1 MQILRW
7 TAVILLCAAQ
17 LLARPAAQTSSPVS
31 KQPDIIGLRLGM
43 TEQEAVAVLR
53 AFNPAVRIRTVTDT
67 LPTAAATRFTATLYA
82 GFYGDER
89 AGIGDEV
96 VKLAFSNP
104 TPLPRVLGIWRRQS
118 FPQGRE
124 LSMANTT
131 AAIRDKYGA
140 PLFTHVATG
149 QTTWVWG
156 TGINGR
162 QPSGMTACSAHQ
174 SAVNSL
180 DINIV
185 TSGFIEPRA
194 YFHAPDCGV
203 AINVMILDVR
213 GLVTTMGTSLVDYEA
228 GVRVREELE
237 VMSRRPDT
245 RAIEAEQRGK
255 PKL

>member
-1 MQILRW
+1 MRTLRW
-7 TAVILLCAAQ
+7 ITVLWLFAIPLVARLAAQ
-17 LLARPAAQTSSPVS
+17 IGPATAAQ
-31 KQPDIIGLRLGM
+31 PDVIGLRLGM

-53 AFNPAVRIRTVTDT
+53 GVNPAVRIRTVTDT
-67 LPTAAATRFTATLYA
+67 LPITTAPRFTAAIYA
-82 GFYGDER
+82 GFFGDER

-104 TPLPRVLGIWRRQS
+104 TPAPRLLGIWRKQS

-124 LSMANTT
+124 LALASTL
-131 AAIRDKYGA
+131 AAFRDKYGA
-140 PLFTHVATG
+140 PRFTHVATG

-156 TGINGR
+156 TGLTGR
-162 QPSGMTACSAHQ
+162 PAPDMTACSAAQ
-174 SAVNSL
+174 SPNAI

-185 TSGFIEPRA
+185 MSGFVEPRA

-203 AINVMILDVR
+203 AVNVIVLDVR
-213 GLVTTMGTSLVDYEA
+213 GLVTTIATSLVDYAA
-228 GVRVREELE
+228 GVRVREELDG
-237 VMSRRPDT
+237 MSRRPDT